1 MSTAENREPD
11 MSAYGPQVPLGLKAA
26 ADSTTANNAVIGPVL
41 PPGFKPSAP
50 RDTGS
55 STDESSASSNEEAP
69 DLYGPS
75 LPPGFGKPDIIGP
88 VLPPGFASS
97 SSSSSSQSFI
107 GPAMPPGFGKTLQAD
122 QEVPGDD
129 DDDDSSDSYIGPKPS
144 EAVGEDY
151 AGNEAA
157 LDIDRRANKMK
168 RHLEGKDQDDEPRRE
183 EWMTELPDNLG
194 LRIGLGPRTFR
205 KNMED
210 PKADRSQWTDTPADK
225 AKKAEK
231 KAKKDEAEP
240 SRHPKRS
247 KKEEEIAEQLT
258 NYNKEKRAES
268 LLDMHRKKRKV
279 EQSKVVVQERREFNR
294 EEDLKISHIDAKAN
308 KALLNKAALLNT
320 KFAAGAQKFL

>member
-1 MSTAENREPD
+1 D
-11 MSAYGPQVPLGLKAA
+11 MSAYGPQVPPGKLSGRDRSQRRDEL
-26 ADSTTANNAVIGPVL
+26 IGPVL

-50 RDTGS
+50 RDAGS
-55 STDESSASSNEEAP
+55 GTDESSASSNEDAP

-107 GPAMPPGFGKTLQAD
+107 GPAMPPGFGKTPQAD
-122 QEVPGDD
+122 QEVPG

-168 RHLEGKDQDDEPRRE
+168 RHLEGKVCRLFTAYPSSILRTSCPSHYVIPLVEPVQVK
-183 EWMTELPDNLG
+183 LDLG
-194 LRIGLGPRTFR
+194 LFL
-205 KNMED
+205 
-210 PKADRSQWTDTPADK
+210 AQRSLQASQLMSSSF
-225 AKKAEK
+225 AAEK
-231 KAKKDEAEP
+231 GQEGRGGAFASLEAQQERRGDCRTHRFLNP
-240 SRHPKRS
+240 L
-247 KKEEEIAEQLT
+247 Q
-258 NYNKEKRAES
+258 KEKRAES

>member
-1 MSTAENREPD
+1 LSPE
-11 MSAYGPQVPLGLKAA
+11 GLKPAVVAGSDQA
-26 ADSTTANNAVIGPVL
+26 ADSTTVSNAVIGPVL

-50 RDTGS
+50 KDTGS
-55 STDESSASSNEEAP
+55 STEDSNTSSNEDSR
-69 DLYGPS
+69 DLYGPL
-75 LPPGFGKPDIIGP
+75 LPPGFGKPEIIGP
-88 VLPPGFASS
+88 ALPPGFASS

-107 GPAMPPGFGKTLQAD
+107 GPAMPPGFGKTAQAD
-122 QEVPGDD
+122 QEVPEEDD
-129 DDDDSSDSYIGPKPS
+129 GDSSDSYIGPKPS

-151 AGNEAA
+151 TGNEAA
-157 LDIDRRANKMK
+157 LDFERRATKMK
-168 RHLEGKDQDDEPRRE
+168 RHLEEKDQDDEPRRE

-210 PKADRSQWTDTPADK
+210 PKADRSGWTDSPADK
-225 AKKAEK
+225 AKKAEVK
-231 KAKKDEAEP
+231 KTKKNEAAP
-240 SRHPKRS
+240 SSHLKRS

-258 NYNKEKRAES
+258 KYNKEKRAES

-279 EQSKVVVQERREFNR
+279 EQSKVVVQERKEFNR
-294 EEDLKISHIDAKAN
+294 EEDLKISRIDAKAN